1 MAPGIARAPGQ
12 KYPGR
17 RLSGVATDGTTD
29 AQEVDVPTH
38 DEQRVRNTHCSSI
51 TCRDLE
57 CPVNVRHVD
66 GAQRHIRRHDGGN
79 MRVRAAIPAPCCSR
93 CCSRRPARGAAG
105 AVSALPDP
113 AERRLGLRRRLMLA
127 VAPGA
132 AGALLVVALPA
143 RDADHALYCAAFVL
157 ALGTAK
163 RLRPINGAA
172 ALKVDVVV
180 WPQARTRS
188 CEQDLRPRSRAAC
201 DGDAR
206 PNAHPRSGRPRC
218 RISPAARRRNSGIQ
232 AVPGK
237 QRRPPWP
244 CAP

>member
-1 MAPGIARAPGQ
+1 M
-12 KYPGR
+12 
-17 RLSGVATDGTTD
+17 SGMWTVRSVTSVGMTVATCGF
-29 AQEVDVPTH
+29 EPLFPLHVVPDV
-38 DEQRVRNTHCSSI
+38 V
-51 TCRDLE
+51 L
-57 CPVNVRHVD
+57 
-66 GAQRHIRRHDGGN
+66 GAP
-79 MRVRAAIPAPCCSR
+79 RA
-93 CCSRRPARGAAG
+93 GAAG

-180 WPQARTRS
+180 
-188 CEQDLRPRSRAAC
+188 
-201 DGDAR
+201 
-206 PNAHPRSGRPRC
+206 
-218 RISPAARRRNSGIQ
+218 
-232 AVPGK
+232 
-237 QRRPPWP
+237 
-244 CAP
+244 